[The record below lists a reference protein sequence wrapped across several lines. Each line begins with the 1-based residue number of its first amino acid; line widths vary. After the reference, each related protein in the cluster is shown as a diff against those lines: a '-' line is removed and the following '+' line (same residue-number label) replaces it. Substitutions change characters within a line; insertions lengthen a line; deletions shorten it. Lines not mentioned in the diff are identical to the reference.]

1 MDKSKSTRNGRRSQ
15 SRFVWTPALTC
26 ICALSAS
33 YAIALLCAYALGWNT
48 APDFFASE
56 FRICVTRTPMIEIA
70 SWLSA
75 ALAFYWGLSCFFSQ
89 QSLVWQLREVRDMNS
104 APRNVI
110 PTDSANQVFRCTV
123 PGPSSCARIRFQN
136 TEKCVLQGFIFSD
149 RTALGLI
156 SVTRNISSAAFVHD
170 QRGRTTRRARR

>member
-1 MDKSKSTRNGRRSQ
+1 METIHMDKSKNIRNGRRSQ
-15 SRFVWTPALTC
+15 SRFVWTSALIC
-26 ICALSAS
+26 MCALSAS

-70 SWLSA
+70 CWLSA

-110 PTDSANQVFRCTV
+110 PFDSANQVFLVV
-123 PGPSSCARIRFQN
+123 PSLVQVPVRAYAFKTRKSASCRASSFPI
-136 TEKCVLQGFIFSD
+136 
-149 RTALGLI
+149 
-156 SVTRNISSAAFVHD
+156 
-170 QRGRTTRRARR
+170 GRL